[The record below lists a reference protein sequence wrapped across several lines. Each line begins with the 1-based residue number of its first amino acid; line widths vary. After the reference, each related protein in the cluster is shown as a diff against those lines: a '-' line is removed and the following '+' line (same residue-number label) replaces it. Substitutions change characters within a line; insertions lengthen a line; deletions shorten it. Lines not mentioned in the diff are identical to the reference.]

1 MAPCNHCCCTP
12 PHHTTS
18 SCLCFLQVLA
28 QFRDAGQVVAFVE
41 VAYESFA
48 EHPSWANADQR
59 TGFGQKQ
66 TA

>member
-1 MAPCNHCCCTP
+1 
-12 PHHTTS
+12 
-18 SCLCFLQVLA
+18 LCFLQVLA